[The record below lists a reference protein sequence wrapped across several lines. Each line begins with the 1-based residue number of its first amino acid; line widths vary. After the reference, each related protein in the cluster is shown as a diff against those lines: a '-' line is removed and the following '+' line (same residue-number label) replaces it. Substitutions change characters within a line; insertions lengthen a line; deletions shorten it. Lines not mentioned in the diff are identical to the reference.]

1 MTPTDA
7 TGRPPRVVVTGI
19 GAVSPFGAG
28 TCALWSALREGK
40 PGMTPLELFEASGHR
55 TGLAAV
61 VPDSALE
68 LPEELRAHDRHLGRT
83 DRFAL
88 LSAWEAW
95 QMAGLPTDDP
105 AAACWGLFFGS
116 STGGMFEGENGYWR
130 MQAAGPERTH
140 ASDFRAQPNGSPAD
154 AVARVFS
161 LGGPVEV
168 LATACAASTM
178 ALEAALDAIRG
189 GEVELALAGGADGM
203 CQTTFGGFNSL
214 RAVDPEPARPFR
226 EDRVGLSLGE
236 GGAMLVLETEDH
248 AKARGATILAVL
260 DGAASTCD
268 AHHMT
273 APHPEGDGAARAIG
287 AALRD
292 ADMDADGIGF
302 VNAHGSGTPHNDE
315 AEAKAFA
322 RVFGDGVGALP
333 VTSTKGAVGHMLG
346 SCGSLEAVVTILC
359 LRAGLVHPT
368 PGSGRID
375 PAAPVDLVLGDA
387 RAVEA
392 RSALSVNLAFGGA
405 NAALI
410 VSRWDD

>member
-1 MTPTDA
+1 MIQNA
-7 TGRPPRVVVTGI
+7 SAGRPPRVVVTGM

-28 TCALWSALREGK
+28 SSALWSALRAG
-40 PGMTPLELFEASGHR
+40 EASMAPLKLFAAEGHR

-61 VPDSALE
+61 VPPEALE
-68 LPEELRAHDRHLGRT
+68 LPPELSAHGRHLSRT

-88 LSAWEAW
+88 ISAWEAW
-95 QMAGLPTDDP
+95 RMAGLDLAAEQ
-105 AAACWGLFFGS
+105 AAAWGLFFGS

-154 AVARVFS
+154 AVARAFG

-226 EDRVGLSLGE
+226 EDRMGLSLGE
-236 GGAMLVLETEDH
+236 GGAMLVLETEHH

-260 DGAASTCD
+260 EGAASTCD

-273 APHPEGDGAARAIG
+273 APHPEGDGAARAMN
-287 AALRD
+287 AALAD
-292 ADMDADGIGF
+292 ADLRSSGIGF

-322 RVFGDGVGALP
+322 RVFGDATGQLP

-359 LRAGLVHPT
+359 LREGLVHPT
-368 PGSGRID
+368 PGAGNVD
-375 PAAPVDLVLGDA
+375 PAAPVDLVLGEP
-387 RAVEA
+387 RAVDA
-392 RSALSVNLAFGGA
+392 GAALSVNLAFGGA

-410 VSRWDD
+410 VSRWDG